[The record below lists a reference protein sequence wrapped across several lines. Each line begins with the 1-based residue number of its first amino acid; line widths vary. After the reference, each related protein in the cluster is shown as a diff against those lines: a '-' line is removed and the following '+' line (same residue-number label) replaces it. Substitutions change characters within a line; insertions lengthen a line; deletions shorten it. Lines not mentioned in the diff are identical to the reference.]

1 MPIGGL
7 SPSCS
12 AVSIESPWQ
21 APSNCRISHLP
32 VLESSGNRDSVP
44 DIPLEQFT
52 SSCASSWPLDEPT
65 ISWTWWGFLL
75 AIVCSGDVWEQ
86 MWMLTPKASCQCWC
100 WLSQQPH
107 VSTSSAT
114 SQSTPYPPHSS
125 LWQLKSW
132 VSRAS
137 DMLGYLHCVR
147 LHAGHFALFS
157 HHDSYWPP
165 LRQMKEKLSSHRWK
179 GLRA

>member
-1 MPIGGL
+1 MSCERLAIQTSMKRMLVDKPCLVTFLSTRKSEPAHGLSRAKYQCLQSVLGTDFFFGTLFCNLPSTACMPIGGL

-65 ISWTWWGFLL
+65 IS
-75 AIVCSGDVWEQ
+75 
-86 MWMLTPKASCQCWC
+86 
-100 WLSQQPH
+100 
-107 VSTSSAT
+107 
-114 SQSTPYPPHSS
+114 
-125 LWQLKSW
+125 
-132 VSRAS
+132 
-137 DMLGYLHCVR
+137 
-147 LHAGHFALFS
+147 
-157 HHDSYWPP
+157 
-165 LRQMKEKLSSHRWK
+165 
-179 GLRA
+179 

>member
-1 MPIGGL
+1 MRSLYSPARVASKCLLPCCSRYGSKDNRQGFLLCEYKLSLLSFPSPFTVSCERLAVQTSMKRMLVDKPCLIMFSSTHKSWLAPGLSWAKYQCLQSVLGTDSFFFFVPSFITCLQQLIRGL

-65 ISWTWWGFLL
+65 IS
-75 AIVCSGDVWEQ
+75 
-86 MWMLTPKASCQCWC
+86 
-100 WLSQQPH
+100 
-107 VSTSSAT
+107 
-114 SQSTPYPPHSS
+114 
-125 LWQLKSW
+125 
-132 VSRAS
+132 
-137 DMLGYLHCVR
+137 
-147 LHAGHFALFS
+147 
-157 HHDSYWPP
+157 
-165 LRQMKEKLSSHRWK
+165 
-179 GLRA
+179 